1 MSLEAL
7 TSLLV
12 QFNWVFLAG
21 WILLLGAAFAV
32 SFPERLIPAR
42 NRQSRSERPPL
53 R

>member
-12 QFNWVFLAG
+12 RFNWVFLGG

-32 SFPERLIPAR
+32 SFPEKLIPVR
-42 NRQSRSERPPL
+42 NRQSRTDRPPL

>member
-1 MSLEAL
+1 MNLEAL

-12 QFNWVFLAG
+12 QVNWVFLVG

-32 SFPERLIPAR
+32 SFPERRAPGW
-42 NRQSRSERPPL
+42 NRQSGSDRPPL

>member
-32 SFPERLIPAR
+32 SFPERPVPAR
-42 NRQSRSERPPL
+42 NRQSGSDRDPL